1 MEAFI
6 DRAFGATGH
15 LSKLVTGYT
24 PRNPQ
29 ILISRKVGGALEDG
43 HHLLCEAGTGTGK
56 SLGYL
61 VPAARWA
68 ITNQKTVIICTHTIP
83 LMTQIVNVELPRVA
97 KILMMEQQKLRFQLV
112 KGKDHYICHQKLE
125 ALWREKL
132 TSNDE
137 EAKAIR
143 KIHSKVTREH
153 IGDRTGMGFDIED
166 ELWKKISASFCPSVK
181 KPHNCQL
188 ENLKEKMYS
197 SHIIVTNFAYFFN
210 DLKIRM
216 KTGNGSLPKY
226 DAVIFDEAHEIE
238 DVCCKV
244 FEKSVDLQRFE
255 YLFENLF
262 SSPAFLDLDQG
273 NQLML
278 AQYRQTF
285 ESDLADAYSKVGYG
299 MKNENGKSLAFK
311 LLDGKIEMTHVC
323 KTLTNFIDK
332 IKSLKLKKIS
342 ELLEK
347 IFEGNE
353 DLDFICSHEK
363 NSWAY
368 WATQKGKGHIVLH
381 AAPLYPKVILRNNLF
396 DEAVVILTSATM
408 STATKEGKTFDFFS
422 GRIGVTDYSSI
433 IVESPFNYEE
443 KTMIICPDDAPAP
456 DSLEFTTY
464 VPDKLKEILMY
475 TGGRMLVLFTSFEM
489 MNQVAKKL
497 EQYCRDRSLNL
508 LVQYPG
514 CNRENII
521 QQLKSNPRTIVLGCT
536 SFWTGVDVAGNA
548 LTAVVI
554 VKLPYPQPDDPLIQ
568 AQLAIIEKA
577 DRSSFFDYMFPKMIV
592 KLKQGF
598 GRLNR
603 SMQCQ
608 GAVII
613 LDSRI
618 YTKRYGGRI
627 IRNLPKCKYS
637 RKIET
642 IIDIL
647 PC

>member
-1 MEAFI
+1 MDAFI
-6 DRAFGATGH
+6 DRAFGIDGH
-15 LSKLVTGYT
+15 LSKLVAGYT

-29 ILISRKVGGALEDG
+29 IQISRRVGEALENSN
-43 HHLLCEAGTGTGK
+43 HLICEAGTGTGK

-68 ITNQKTVIICTHTIP
+68 ITKQKTIIICTHTIP

-97 KILMMEQQKLRFQLV
+97 KILSMESLKLKYQLV
-112 KGKDHYICHQKLE
+112 KGKDHYICHHKLD
-125 ALWREKL
+125 AIWLDKL
-132 TSNDE
+132 KSNDP
-137 EAKAIR
+137 EAKVIR
-143 KIHSKVTREH
+143 KIHSLVKKEH
-153 IGDRTGMGFDIED
+153 FGERAEFGFDID
-166 ELWKKISASFCPSVK
+166 DDLWKKISASFCPIVK
-181 KPHNCQL
+181 KPHECQL
-188 ENLKEKMYS
+188 EHLRERMYS

-216 KTGNGSLPKY
+216 KTGNGYLPKY

-244 FEKSVDLQRFE
+244 FEKSVDLSRFE
-255 YLFENLF
+255 YLFEQLF

-273 NQLML
+273 NQLTL

-285 ESDLADAYSKVGYG
+285 ESDLAEAYAQVGTS
-299 MKNENGKSLAFK
+299 MKDEDGKSLAFK
-311 LLDGKIEMTHVC
+311 LLDEKVEMTHVC
-323 KTLTNFIDK
+323 QTLTTLLEK
-332 IKSLKLKKIS
+332 LKSLKLKKVS

-347 IFEGNE
+347 IFEGND
-353 DLDFICSHEK
+353 DLDFVSSQARD
-363 NSWAY
+363 SWAY
-368 WATQKGKGHIVLH
+368 WATQKGRGNVVLH
-381 AAPLYPKVILRNNLF
+381 AAPLYPKVILSKHLF
-396 DEAVVILTSATM
+396 GEVSVILASATM
-408 STATKEGKTFDFFS
+408 STASKMGRTFDFFA
-422 GRIGVTDYSSI
+422 GRMGVKEYDSI
-433 IVESPFNYEE
+433 VVESPFNYEE
-443 KTMIICPDDAPAP
+443 KTMIICPDDAPGP
-456 DSLEFTTY
+456 NTPEFGSY
-464 VPDKLKEILMY
+464 VPEKLKELLMY
-475 TGGRMLVLFTSFEM
+475 TGGRTLVLFTSFEM
-489 MNQVAKKL
+489 MNQVSKRL
-497 EQYCRDRSLNL
+497 EMYCKERSLNL

-514 CNRENII
+514 CDRENII
-521 QQLKSNPRTIVLGCT
+521 QQMKLNPRTIVLGCT

-554 VKLPYPQPDDPLIQ
+554 VKLPFPQPDDPLIQ
-568 AQLAIIEKA
+568 AQMSVIHKA
-577 DRSSFFDYMFPKMIV
+577 NRSSFFDFMFPKMVV

-618 YTKRYGGRI
+618 YTKKYGGRI

-637 RKIET
+637 RKLESIV
-642 IIDIL
+642 DIL